1 MDNLHCSPESECNSL
16 FSVIKLNA
24 AYSGFLFNANPLGE
38 LFFSCLLLH
47 PLKKTIKKTINKTK
61 KYEFQKSKHM
71 FTSIFFFFFLERAHA
86 N

>member
-38 LFFSCLLLH
+38 LFFFMPPFTPSQKNN
-47 PLKKTIKKTINKTK
+47 KKNNKQNKKI
-61 KYEFQKSKHM
+61 
-71 FTSIFFFFFLERAHA
+71 
-86 N
+86 